1 MRAAPAGGRR
11 GRDLLA
17 SESERGGVPTDHFGD
32 LQCTANG
39 SYLALG
45 PPVGGRIIMDRVER
59 CFAIMVVTGVL
70 VLLGGLAALSMIGPA
85 QPAALRDLTLISDPA

>member
-1 MRAAPAGGRR
+1 
-11 GRDLLA
+11 
-17 SESERGGVPTDHFGD
+17 
-32 LQCTANG
+32 
-39 SYLALG
+39 
-45 PPVGGRIIMDRVER
+45 MDRVER